1 MYQPRTY
8 RTLMERGERPF
19 FRVMVQETDLYVHA
33 RKPLES
39 VTRDLVLQYRAQLE
53 TYLRSHPEFGRSLR
67 PVSVRGPAPSIVREM
82 AEAGSL
88 AGVGPM
94 AAVAGAVAEQVG
106 GNLLKNHTPEVIV
119 ENGGDVFLK
128 ADTPSVIAV
137 FAGRSPLSMKIGLRV
152 DSNRYP
158 MAVCTSS
165 GSLGHSLSLGKG
177 DAVCVVSRSCAL
189 ADAAAT
195 ALGNRLQSRSDIPE
209 AIDFAKDIAGVIGCV
224 LVMEDKVGMWG
235 DIEVVPIRGKAP
247 FSSPAGRN
255 PKRTI
260 RI

>member
-1 MYQPRTY
+1 MFQPRTY

-19 FRVMVQETDLYVHA
+19 FRVMVRETDLYVHA

-39 VTRDLVLQYRAQLE
+39 VTRDLVLKYRAQLE
-53 TYLRSHPEFGRSLR
+53 TYLQGHPEFGCSLR

-82 AEAGSL
+82 AEAGGL

-106 GNLLKNHTPEVIV
+106 EGLLKDHTPEVIV

-128 ADTPSVIAV
+128 TDTPSVIAV
-137 FAGRSPLSMKIGLRV
+137 FAGRSPLSMKIGLRI
-152 DSNRYP
+152 DSRPHP

-195 ALGNRLQSRSDIPE
+195 ALGNRLQSRSDISGT
-209 AIDFAKDIAGVIGCV
+209 IDFAKDIAGVIGCV
-224 LVMEDKVGMWG
+224 LIMEDQVGMWG
-235 DIEVVPIRGKAP
+235 DIEIGPVRGQAP
-247 FSSPAGRN
+247 SFPAGRIS
-255 PKRTI
+255 KKKSRS
-260 RI
+260 

>member
-94 AAVAGAVAEQVG
+94 AAVAGTIASSLAITDNPEIQDIIRDTLGEDFGNQVIERAGQVADGVRDLVDRIRNF
-106 GNLLKNHTPEVIV
+106 GN
-119 ENGGDVFLK
+119 D
-128 ADTPSVIAV
+128 
-137 FAGRSPLSMKIGLRV
+137 IGN
-152 DSNRYP
+152 S
-158 MAVCTSS
+158 
-165 GSLGHSLSLGKG
+165 
-177 DAVCVVSRSCAL
+177 
-189 ADAAAT
+189 
-195 ALGNRLQSRSDIPE
+195 
-209 AIDFAKDIAGVIGCV
+209 IG
-224 LVMEDKVGMWG
+224 
-235 DIEVVPIRGKAP
+235 
-247 FSSPAGRN
+247 
-255 PKRTI
+255 
-260 RI
+260 